1 MVFYFIFGGGTDLE
15 EDEAS
20 MWMKKSHDFFI
31 WYIYLENWMIPE
43 NMSEMLKKRRR
54 KDNLCDLSTYFMNG
68 LMILIIVLIL
78 QFPLCHHLV
87 FQKLDTWLHVDV
99 WCATL

>member
-1 MVFYFIFGGGTDLE
+1 
-15 EDEAS
+15 
-20 MWMKKSHDFFI
+20 
-31 WYIYLENWMIPE
+31 MIPE

-87 FQKLDTWLHVDV
+87 FQKLDT
-99 WCATL
+99 